1 MSERLIAI
9 DWGTSNF
16 RAFLVDRQSGECLE
30 SVRSD
35 AGLRSL
41 TTAEFPHY
49 CEAQVG
55 AWREGGKVPVYLSGM
70 VGSARGWSEAP
81 QLEVPRSAL
90 DLADNVVPAPG
101 LDNAWI
107 VPGLKVVRDDHV
119 DVMRGEEIQAFGA
132 FALKGL
138 SSGVCCLPGTHSKW
152 ARLEGDRLVD
162 FSTMMTGELYHAV
175 RFHTLPGEPSRTADN
190 SGDAFDADGFAQG
203 LAAAEHP
210 AGLMHALFEGRSRH
224 LYAGLQASQVGSFL
238 SGVLIGAEV
247 LAQREHLIE
256 QQAGVVLVGSSGLNP
271 LYRQALER
279 HAIAVDEVDSD
290 SATLAGLIA
299 LAERHRLT

>member
-1 MSERLIAI
+1 MSRRLIAI

-16 RAFLVDRQSGECLE
+16 RAFLVDRDSGECLD

-35 AGLRSL
+35 AGLKSL
-41 TTAEFPHY
+41 STDEFPHY

-55 AWREGGKVPVYLSGM
+55 AWRKGGEVPVYLSGM

-81 QLEVPRSAL
+81 QLEVPRSAR
-90 DLADNVVPAPG
+90 DLADNVVAAPG

-107 VPGLKVVRDDHV
+107 VPGLKVVREDHV

-132 FALKGL
+132 LALLGL
-138 SSGVCCLPGTHSKW
+138 SAGVCCLPGTHSKW
-152 ARLEGDRLVD
+152 ARLEGERLID
-162 FSTMMTGELYHAV
+162 FSTVMTGELYHAV
-175 RFHTLPGEPSRTADN
+175 RFHTLPGEPARGS
-190 SGDAFDADGFAQG
+190 DAHDADGFAQG
-203 LAAAEHP
+203 LAAADHP

-224 LYAGLQASQVGSFL
+224 LYAGLGAHQVGSFL

-247 LAQREHLIE
+247 LAQREHLLDH
-256 QQAGVVLVGSSGLNP
+256 QGAVVLVGSSSLNP

-279 HAIAVDEVDSD
+279 QGIRVEEVDSD
-290 SATLAGLIA
+290 KATLAGLVA
-299 LAERHRLT
+299 LAERHRAG